1 MIRTIMTKTR
11 PYIPYTP
18 FAAVAI
24 VMVAIA
30 VVALVRLARPAD
42 PPIHYTQAEYTPQHA
57 AYAPGESL
65 VYTPTLVIK
74 VAGRV
79 NVLRSYWNVTTDRN
93 AVLCSGQPAPV
104 IEISRNLP
112 IGSIENVRDGNAVRL
127 PVPDLPNGEYLLL
140 SSAVGA
146 DGGQSVYQVR
156 FKVVR
161 SCGA

>member
-1 MIRTIMTKTR
+1 MIRKLMQATR

-30 VVALVRLARPAD
+30 VVALIRLAAPPE
-42 PPIHYTQAEYTPQHA
+42 PPIHYTQAAYLPERA
-57 AYAPGESL
+57 LYAPGESL
-65 VYTPTLVIK
+65 VYTPTLIIK
-74 VAGRV
+74 TPGRV
-79 NVLRSYWNVTTDRN
+79 TVLRSYWNLGTDRN
-93 AVLCSGQPAPV
+93 ATLCSGQSAPV

-112 IGSIENVRDGNAVRL
+112 AGSIGNVRDGNAVRL
-127 PVPDLPNGEYLLL
+127 PVPDLPNGDYLLL

-146 DGGQSVYQVR
+146 GGGQSVYEVR
-156 FKVVR
+156 FRVVG